1 MNHTPK
7 LQVTVWIAEDLL
19 QTKDIQSRLVAI
31 PQAAQILKGSG
42 HTAQMMTIAKGSK
55 RRSG

>member
-7 LQVTVWIAEDLL
+7 LQVTVWIADDLL
-19 QTKDIQSRLVAI
+19 QTKEIQTRLVAM

-42 HTAQMMTIAKGSK
+42 P
-55 RRSG
+55 